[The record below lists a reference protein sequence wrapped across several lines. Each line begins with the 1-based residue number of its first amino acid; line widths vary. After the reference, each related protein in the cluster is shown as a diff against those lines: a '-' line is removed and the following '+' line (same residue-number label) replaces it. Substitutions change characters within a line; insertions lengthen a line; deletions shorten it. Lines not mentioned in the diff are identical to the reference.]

1 MQATTSIRSGITRG
15 VMLIVLFFLI
25 QAALVGYIIYQA
37 RSTVVE
43 NTRSNTVASSQLERL
58 AILAQQIR
66 RYEKEYFIYTAIP
79 QKRAGYEREWRDAFS
94 KIETMLESM
103 KIDKEGTFDAR
114 DIEQITAWGNA
125 ASFYASEMLNI
136 IVTVNERTVAV
147 TSDKETRAFSAL
159 APKIGEGHA
168 SAAAATGSA
177 PLAAYT
183 PIELN
188 EMIKPGKERFSKE
201 LIKGVEAMAALKSD
215 DTLALAREAELKFTQ
230 VLVGML
236 SSAIAGVAVALLL
249 SQRLPMT
256 AIRPIESLSQ
266 AAHDMSLGDLSK
278 EFDAGGV
285 VEFEKLV
292 QALNRMRIGHQALV
306 DLLQKR

>member
-1 MQATTSIRSGITRG
+1 MQATTSIKSGITKG
-15 VMLIVLFFLI
+15 VMLIVLFFLV
-25 QAALVGYIIYQA
+25 QAALVGYIIYEA

-58 AILAQQIR
+58 AVLAQQIR

-103 KIDKEGTFDAR
+103 KTDRDGAFDAR

-147 TSDKETRAFSAL
+147 TSDRETRAYGAL
-159 APKIGEGHA
+159 ASRPGEGQHA
-168 SAAAATGSA
+168 SAAVSATA

-183 PIELN
+183 AIELN
-188 EMIKPGKERFSKE
+188 EMIKPGKERFSDE
-201 LIKGVEAMAALKSD
+201 LVKGVEAMVALKSD
-215 DTLALAREAELKFTQ
+215 GTLALAREAELKFTQ
-230 VLVGML
+230 VLVGMV
-236 SSAIAGVAVALLL
+236 SSAVAGIAIALLL

-292 QALNRMRIGHQALV
+292 QALNRMRVGHQALV

>member
-1 MQATTSIRSGITRG
+1 MQTTTSIKSGITRG
-15 VMLIVLFFLI
+15 VMLIVLFFLV
-25 QAALVGYIIYQA
+25 QAGFVGYIIYEA

-43 NTRSNTVASSQLERL
+43 NTRKNTVASSQLERL
-58 AILAQQIR
+58 AVLSQQIR

-79 QKRAGYEREWRDAFS
+79 EKRAGYEREWRDAFS
-94 KIETMLESM
+94 KIETVLASM
-103 KIDKEGTFDAR
+103 KTDRDGAFDAR
-114 DIEQITAWGNA
+114 DIEQITAWGSA
-125 ASFYASEMLNI
+125 ASFYAAEMLNI

-147 TSDKETRAFSAL
+147 ASDRETRAFGAL
-159 APKIGEGHA
+159 ASRSGEGQHA
-168 SAAAATGSA
+168 SAAAPVAA

-183 PIELN
+183 AIELN
-188 EMIKPGKERFSKE
+188 EMIKPGKERFSNE
-201 LIKGVEAMAALKSD
+201 LVKGVEAMVALKTD
-215 DTLALAREAELKFTQ
+215 DTLALAREAEMKFTQ
-230 VLVGML
+230 VLVGMI

-278 EFDAGGV
+278 EYDAGGV
-285 VEFEKLV
+285 VEFEKLA
-292 QALNRMRIGHQALV
+292 QALNRMRVGHQALV

>member
-1 MQATTSIRSGITRG
+1 MQATTSIRSGITKG
-15 VMLIVLFFLI
+15 VMLIVFFFLV
-25 QAALVGYIIYQA
+25 QAAFVGYIIYEA

-43 NTRSNTVASSQLERL
+43 NTRKNTVASNQLERL
-58 AILAQQIR
+58 AVLAEKIR
-66 RYEKEYFIYTAIP
+66 RYEKEYFIYTATP
-79 QKRAGYEREWRDAFS
+79 EKRAGYERDWRSAFS

-103 KIDKEGTFDAR
+103 KIDKDGAFDAR
-114 DIEQITAWGNA
+114 DIEQITAWGGA

-147 TSDKETRAFSAL
+147 SSDRETRAFGAL
-159 APKIGEGHA
+159 ARAGEGHA
-168 SAAAATGSA
+168 STAATPATA

-183 PIELN
+183 AIELN
-188 EMIKPGKERFSKE
+188 EMIRPGKERFSNE
-201 LIKGVEAMAALKSD
+201 LVKGVEAMVTLKSN
-215 DTLALAREAELKFTQ
+215 DTLALAHEAEMKFTQ
-230 VLVGML
+230 VLMGML

-278 EFDAGGV
+278 EYDAGGV
-285 VEFEKLV
+285 VEFEKLA
-292 QALNRMRIGHQALV
+292 QALNRMRVGHQALV

>member
-1 MQATTSIRSGITRG
+1 MQTTTSIKSGITRG
-15 VMLIVLFFLI
+15 VMLIVLFFLV
-25 QAALVGYIIYQA
+25 QAALVGYIIYEA

-43 NTRSNTVASSQLERL
+43 NTRKNTVASSQLERL
-58 AILAQQIR
+58 AVLAEKIR
-66 RYEKEYFIYTAIP
+66 RYEKEYFIYTATP
-79 QKRAGYEREWRDAFS
+79 EKRAGYEREWRDSFS
-94 KIETMLESM
+94 KIETVLASM
-103 KIDKEGTFDAR
+103 KTDRDGAFDAR

-147 TSDKETRAFSAL
+147 ASDRETRAFGAL
-159 APKIGEGHA
+159 AKAGEGHA
-168 SAAAATGSA
+168 SAAAAAPATV

-183 PIELN
+183 AIELN
-188 EMIKPGKERFSKE
+188 EMIKPGKERFSNE
-201 LIKGVEAMAALKSD
+201 LVKGVEAMVVLKTD

-230 VLVGML
+230 VLVGMIA
-236 SSAIAGVAVALLL
+236 SAVAGVAVALLL

-292 QALNRMRIGHQALV
+292 QALNRMRVGHQALV

>member
-1 MQATTSIRSGITRG
+1 MQATTSIKSGITKG
-15 VMLIVLFFLI
+15 VMLIVLFFLA

-43 NTRSNTVASSQLERL
+43 NTRKNTVASSQLERL
-58 AILAQQIR
+58 AVLAQQIR

-79 QKRAGYEREWRDAFS
+79 EKRAVYEREWREAFS
-94 KIETMLESM
+94 KIETMLASM
-103 KIDKEGTFDAR
+103 KADKEGAFDAR
-114 DIEQITAWGNA
+114 DIEQITAWGGA

-147 TSDKETRAFSAL
+147 ASDRETRAFSAL
-159 APKIGEGHA
+159 ASRPGDGQHA
-168 SAAAATGSA
+168 AVPATAA
-177 PLAAYT
+177 LAAYT
-183 PIELN
+183 AIELN

-215 DTLALAREAELKFTQ
+215 DTLALAREAEMKFTQ
-230 VLVGML
+230 VLVGMI
-236 SSAIAGVAVALLL
+236 SSAIVGVAVALLL

-256 AIRPIESLSQ
+256 ALRPIESLSQ

-278 EFDAGGV
+278 EYDAGGV
-285 VEFEKLV
+285 VEFEKLA
-292 QALNRMRIGHQALV
+292 QALNRMRVGHQALV